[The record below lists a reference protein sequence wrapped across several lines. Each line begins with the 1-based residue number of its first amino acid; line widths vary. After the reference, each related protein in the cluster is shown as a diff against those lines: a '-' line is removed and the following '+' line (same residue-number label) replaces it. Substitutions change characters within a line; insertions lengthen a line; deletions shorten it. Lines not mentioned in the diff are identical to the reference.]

1 MTDTAPRQS
10 DGRFGQGNPG
20 KPKGA
25 RHKLGEAFI
34 GALLADFGTHGVAA
48 IVSVRESDPS
58 TYVRTI
64 AGILPKE
71 VTGEN
76 GEALFTGITV
86 NFVKSGQRSKP

>member
-1 MTDTAPRQS
+1 MTDAAGRQG
-10 DGRFGQGNPG
+10 DGRFGLGNPG

-34 GALLADFGTHGVAA
+34 GAMLTDFEAHGAAA
-48 IVSVRESDPS
+48 IIKVRESDPS
-58 TYVRTI
+58 TYIRTI

-76 GEALFTGITV
+76 GDALFTGITV
-86 NFVKSGQRSKP
+86 NFVKSGQSVKP